1 LQPTLNPGDA
11 WIQRLDVTDTKEIQ
25 EVVSRSE
32 ERFGSLDVLVNNA
45 GFGFRAAVEEAD
57 AKDFVK
63 PWGTRF

>member
-1 LQPTLNPGDA
+1 
-11 WIQRLDVTDTKEIQ
+11 
-25 EVVSRSE
+25 
-32 ERFGSLDVLVNNA
+32 LVNNA